1 MVPPAETS
9 RTGRL
14 RSITR
19 HEGVPTRVL
28 LLLLRLF
35 FWALVVMTPLFG
47 VWTAS
52 SLAAYWNGPVWL
64 VVLAGLALFPLGPLL
79 WELRAER
86 RRRRRAER
94 RKRAAS
100 ALDYGKKDQRILLPV
115 DRLMLRT
122 LAMNAVFLTAMLWLW
137 PATAFTAL
145 SGRGDWML
153 DGRDGPAAER
163 IRAGLFRAADGLEW
177 LFEAGD
183 EQPFVG
189 LEEEK
194 PPPPPPS
201 KNVDGPSTEDLL
213 ADLSGG
219 GDEPPEVGDDD
230 SADGGQPQPDD
241 PVASPPEEPPGFRWP
256 AREQLHP
263 LVARAPPEAEVS
275 IEALGTYLRR
285 GEPDPWLRLKAMHD
299 WVAWNIA
306 YDFDSL
312 DDGSYV
318 IKQTS
323 GDVFASRRGVCAGYS
338 NVMVALGRVTGD
350 EIVYV
355 GGHSR
360 ERDGSIAGSG
370 HAWNAARIDGR
381 WWLMDV
387 TWDSGHRGDDGAFER
402 DYGTEYLLT
411 PPEVFV
417 TTHLPQD
424 DGWQLLPT
432 PVSRG
437 EFTRLPMMTAA
448 FYAEGLMFVEPTRSQ
463 VSVDDRLTLPLYNP
477 GGRSILATYEPRGG
491 GPDTRCTVRGA
502 GRVVIDCSFDRA
514 GTWDL
519 TLYTAES
526 KNQQHWSVGRL
537 EVNSGG

>member
-1 MVPPAETS
+1 M
-9 RTGRL
+9 
-14 RSITR
+14 
-19 HEGVPTRVL
+19 L
-28 LLLLRLF
+28 LLLLRLL
-35 FWALVVMTPLFG
+35 FWIFVVLTPLFG

-86 RRRRRAER
+86 RRRRRLER
-94 RKRAAS
+94 RRQAAS
-100 ALDYGKKDQRILLPV
+100 ALDYGKRSDRVLLPI

-122 LAMNAVFLTAMLWLW
+122 LAMNAAFLTALLWLW
-137 PATAFTAL
+137 PSTAFTAL

-153 DGRDGPAAER
+153 DGHDGPAAER

-177 LFEAGD
+177 LFDAGD
-183 EQPFVG
+183 EEPFVG

-201 KNVDGPSTEDLL
+201 RSEDGPRTEDLL
-213 ADLSGG
+213 AELSGG
-219 GDEPPEVGDDD
+219 GEQPDEPADDD
-230 SADGGQPQPDD
+230 SAASGQP
-241 PVASPPEEPPGFRWP
+241 PVSIEPAEDEVVGLRWP
-256 AREQLHP
+256 APEQLHP
-263 LVARAPPEAEVS
+263 LVAHVPPEAEAS
-275 IEALGTYLRR
+275 IEALGTWIRR
-285 GEPDPWLRLKAMHD
+285 GEPDPWLRLKAVHD

-318 IKQTS
+318 LKQTS
-323 GDVFASRRGVCAGYS
+323 GDVFATRRGVCAGYS
-338 NVMVALGRVTGD
+338 NLMVALGRVTGD

-360 ERDGSIAGSG
+360 EQDGSIAGSG
-370 HAWNAARIDGR
+370 HAWNAARVHEQ

-387 TWDSGHRGDDGAFER
+387 TWDSGHRGAHGRFER

-411 PPEVFV
+411 PPEVFI

-424 DGWQLLPT
+424 DGWQLLSS

-463 VSVDDRLTLPLYNP
+463 VTVDDRLTLPLYNP
-477 GGRSILATYEPRGG
+477 VGRSILASYQPRGG
-491 GPDTRCTVRGA
+491 GPETRCAVRGA
-502 GRVVIDCSFDRA
+502 GKVVIDCGFGSP
-514 GTWDL
+514 GTWDV
-519 TLYTAES
+519 TIYTAGTPG
-526 KNQQHWSVGRL
+526 QQHWSVGRL

>member
-1 MVPPAETS
+1 MV
-9 RTGRL
+9 L
-14 RSITR
+14 
-19 HEGVPTRVL
+19 
-28 LLLLRLF
+28 
-35 FWALVVMTPLFG
+35 TPLFG

-79 WELRAER
+79 WELWAER
-86 RRRRRAER
+86 RRRRRFER
-94 RKRAAS
+94 RKGAAS
-100 ALDYGKKDQRILLPV
+100 ALDLGKQDQRILLPI

-122 LAMNAVFLTAMLWLW
+122 LAMNAVFLTVMLWLW

-145 SGRGDWML
+145 TGRGDWML
-153 DGRDGPAAER
+153 DGRDSHAAER

-177 LFEAGD
+177 LFDAGD

-194 PPPPPPS
+194 PPPPPPPPPKPS
-201 KNVDGPSTEDLL
+201 GDPSTEDLL
-213 ADLSGG
+213 EELSGG
-219 GDEPPEVGDDD
+219 GQQQNDPGDDD
-230 SADGGQPQPDD
+230 SAGPDPAPQPDD
-241 PVASPPEEPPGFRWP
+241 PAPHEVAGPRWP
-256 AREQLHP
+256 MPQQLHP
-263 LVARAPPEAEVS
+263 LVARVPPAAEAS
-275 IEALGTYLRR
+275 IEALGTWIRQA
-285 GEPDPWLRLKAMHD
+285 EPDPWLRLKAMHD
-299 WVAWNIA
+299 WVAWNIS

-318 IKQTS
+318 FKQTS

-360 ERDGSIAGSG
+360 EQDGSIAGSG
-370 HAWNAARIDGR
+370 HAWNAARIDGQ
-381 WWLMDV
+381 WWLLDV
-387 TWDSGHRGDDGAFER
+387 TWDSGHRGADGRFER

-411 PPEVFV
+411 PPRVFIG
-417 TTHLPQD
+417 THLPGD
-424 DGWQLLPT
+424 DGWQLLSPA
-432 PVSRG
+432 VSRG

-448 FYAEGLMFVEPTRSQ
+448 FYAEGLKFVEPTRSQ

-477 GGRSILATYEPRGG
+477 GGRSILASYEPRGG
-491 GPDTRCTVRGA
+491 GPDTRCAVRGA
-502 GRVVIDCSFDRA
+502 GKVVIDCSFSGP
-514 GTWDL
+514 GTWDV
-519 TLYTAES
+519 TIYTAEAS
-526 KNQQHWSVGRL
+526 GQQHWSVGRL

>member
-1 MVPPAETS
+1 
-9 RTGRL
+9 
-14 RSITR
+14 
-19 HEGVPTRVL
+19 
-28 LLLLRLF
+28 
-35 FWALVVMTPLFG
+35 MTPLFG

-52 SLAAYWNGPVWL
+52 SLAAYWNGPVGL

-86 RRRRRAER
+86 RRRRRSER
-94 RKRAAS
+94 RRREAS
-100 ALDYGKKDQRILLPV
+100 ALDYGKRDERFLTPA

-153 DGRDGPAAER
+153 DGRDGPVAER
-163 IRAGLFRAADGLEW
+163 IRSGLFAVADGLEW
-177 LFEAGD
+177 LFDAGD
-183 EQPFVG
+183 EEPFVG
-189 LEEEK
+189 LEEEEPPA
-194 PPPPPPS
+194 PPPLKPGG
-201 KNVDGPSTEDLL
+201 GPSAEDLL
-213 ADLSGG
+213 KELAGG
-219 GDEPPEVGDDD
+219 RERPPELGDDD
-230 SADGGQPQPDD
+230 SAAPGQDPQPDS
-241 PVASPPEEPPGFRWP
+241 PVTPEPDVLVGLRWP
-256 AREQLHP
+256 APEQLHP
-263 LVARAPPEAEVS
+263 LVARVPPEAEAS
-275 IEALGTYLRR
+275 IEALGTYIRR

-306 YDFDSL
+306 YDFESL

-318 IKQTS
+318 MKQAS
-323 GDVFASRRGVCAGYS
+323 GEVFASRRGVCAGYS
-338 NVMVALGRVTGD
+338 NLMVALARVTGD

-360 ERDGSIAGSG
+360 ERDGSIAGTG
-370 HAWNAARIDGR
+370 HAWNAARVDGQ

-387 TWDSGHRGDDGAFER
+387 TWDSGHRGEHGRFER
-402 DYGTEYLLT
+402 DYGTDYLLT

-417 TTHLPQD
+417 TTHLPGD

-432 PVSRG
+432 SVSRG

-448 FYAEGLMFVEPTRSQ
+448 FYAEGLSFVEPMRSQ
-463 VSVDDRLTLPLYNP
+463 VSVDDRLTLPLHNP
-477 GGRSILATYEPRGG
+477 HGRSILATYEPRGG
-491 GPDTRCTVRGA
+491 GPDTRCAVRGA
-502 GRVVIDCSFDRA
+502 GQVVIDCSFGEK

-519 TLYTAES
+519 TIYTAGERDR
-526 KNQQHWSVGRL
+526 QHWSVGRL